1 MNKSYIQSIHGVRGI
16 FAFIIAYIFH
26 YELLFQS
33 MPVHTPVLE
42 WIFQQI
48 GRLTFYAS
56 DVFFF
61 DIRLFYLQVI
71 REED

>member
-33 MPVHTPVLE
+33 MPVHTRCWNGSFSRLE
-42 WIFQQI
+42 
-48 GRLTFYAS
+48 G
-56 DVFFF
+56 
-61 DIRLFYLQVI
+61 
-71 REED
+71 